1 MSTKNVRCATGS
13 RPAWDDLN
21 GSLTSSKYR
30 RVSSEV
36 LGISQHSIRFHLHY
50 FAS

>member
-1 MSTKNVRCATGS
+1 MYAVLWKSS
-13 RPAWDDLN
+13 AWDDLDY
-21 GSLTSSKYR
+21 SVTSSKHR